1 MDALMWAVQVVLA
14 MAALSALCIA
24 LERAV
29 VWSYRLWTAMKGME
43 DADGPL
49 EMLDTRPSL
58 ADSSGR
64 LRWPSDD
71 DVSRVRCDFKARL
84 ARQQAAE
91 AQVHR
96 AVNAL
101 RRSR

>member
-1 MDALMWAVQVVLA
+1 MTDTVVWAVQVVLA

-24 LERAV
+24 MERAV
-29 VWSYRLWTAMKGME
+29 VWFGRLVIATDME

-64 LRWPSDD
+64 LRWASDD
-71 DVSRVRCDFKARL
+71 DLSRVRADFKARL
-84 ARQQAAE
+84 ARQQASE
-91 AQVHR
+91 AKVHQ
-96 AVNAL
+96 AVNAI